1 MKFAFG
7 RTSSDSADSPPYLS
21 LLNLH
26 TAPFATKA
34 ETGFFYG
41 DAERTQYLDML
52 QHLTQY
58 SEELLLVV
66 GDAGMGKS
74 ALLEKYLERSEEHW
88 RLCQLN
94 GGQGVDLDGLFQR
107 VADCFAVEL
116 GRVEAPQLLDALRQ
130 HLDALLEQQLSVMV
144 IDDAHAL
151 SDDALEMVFHLAALE
166 GEHGKLIRVL
176 LFADSTIEVRLA
188 SERFAQITAPHRL
201 QLKPL
206 AQADS
211 SSYLLHRLQQAGYS
225 GASPFS
231 AVELKQLHRQSQGV
245 PAQLNQAAHQLL
257 LARIKR
263 ATPQHG
269 PAGKG
274 LRMGVAAAALIGT
287 VLGMHD
293 RINDLLGG
301 NANNSMAV
309 SAERPVLRLADSNNP
324 WAVVIRDGENIQISC
339 GAPAAQT
346 EAVRPVPAAAPIDT
360 QAVMSAPLIHAVS
373 VPQEEVE
380 AAPQSSANVPE
391 PVIEPPQDETPAA
404 PTVTTPVEHPATP
417 SPEESPAPLVIKAPV
432 DITPELPPVVAGGDV
447 APTPAES
454 EPVVTEEPAV
464 TPAPA
469 VPEVLS
475 LDSVLPAPVIGSDE
489 PQTIT
494 ILGHGLEPDSKVAV
508 SWSGKVKALDPSQVA
523 VRDSGHMELTLTTGV
538 EAAAWAVQVSSPS
551 QQRSNVLR
559 FQVEAPKPVASTESG
574 KESLKQETK
583 TQPQE
588 ASGEMAAETQPEAPA
603 AVLVKKAEPEN
614 LPEKKTAVSQPLSKK
629 AAAVKGPAIE
639 AGSWVAAQPQGNFT
653 LQLLAASE
661 EKALQE
667 LVAANPG
674 LAGPFG
680 RFEQERGGRRLYVL
694 TQGSYPGR
702 KEAEA
707 AAKGLPAKLQ
717 PWIRDFAGIRKVMLV
732 PTESAPAPVSTSAG
746 GIKDTAWVWSQNPSE
761 YTIQLAGAAD
771 EAAIEA
777 VMIGLSLPGE
787 MAVVESLRNGQLWYT
802 LIYGRFASKDAAQAT
817 VGRLPAA
824 LKKEAPWIRQFSA
837 LQGEIAQATDR

>member
-7 RTSSDSADSPPYLS
+7 RNSSDSADSPPYLS

-26 TAPFATKA
+26 TPPFATKA
-34 ETGFFYG
+34 GTGFFYA

-88 RLCQLN
+88 RLCRLN

-116 GRVEAPQLLDALRQ
+116 GRVEGPQLLDGLRQ

-176 LFADSTIEVRLA
+176 LFADSTIEARLVSA
-188 SERFAQITAPHRL
+188 RFAQITAPHRL

-206 AQADS
+206 AQTDS
-211 SSYLLHRLQQAGYS
+211 SGYLLHRLQQAGYS
-225 GASPFS
+225 GVSPFT
-231 AVELKQLHRQSQGV
+231 AAELKQLHRQSQGV
-245 PAQLNQAAHQLL
+245 PAQLNQAAHLL
-257 LARIKR
+257 LLERIKR
-263 ATPQHG
+263 TAPEPG
-269 PAGKG
+269 LAGKG
-274 LRMGVAAAALIGT
+274 LRMGVAATALIGA

-293 RINDLLGG
+293 RINDLLGA

-309 SAERPVLRLADSNNP
+309 TAERPVLRLADRENP

-346 EAVRPVPAAAPIDT
+346 VAVRPVPAAAPIET

-373 VPQEEVE
+373 APPDEVE
-380 AAPQSSANVPE
+380 VAPAIVAQAVT
-391 PVIEPPQDETPAA
+391 EPPGQESTAL
-404 PTVTTPVEHPATP
+404 TVSTPVEHPAAP
-417 SPEESPAPLVIKAPV
+417 SPDESPEPLVIKPPV
-432 DITPELPPVVAGGDV
+432 DITPELPPVVVGGDV
-447 APTPAES
+447 APTPAAQ
-454 EPVVTEEPAV
+454 EPAV
-464 TPAPA
+464 TPEAA
-469 VPEVLS
+469 VPEKLS

-508 SWSGKVKALDPSQVA
+508 SWSGKVKALDPSQVV
-523 VRDSGHMELTLTTGV
+523 VRDSSHMELTLTTGV
-538 EAAAWAVQVSSPS
+538 EPVGWAVQVSSPS
-551 QQRSNVLR
+551 HQRSNVLR
-559 FQVEAPKPVASTESG
+559 FQIEAPKPVADTEDG
-574 KESLKQETK
+574 KGPLQQEPEM
-583 TQPQE
+583 QPLE
-588 ASGEMAAETQPEAPA
+588 ATGGMAPGKQPEAPA
-603 AVLVKKAEPEN
+603 AVLVKKAEPEKQ
-614 LPEKKTAVSQPLSKK
+614 PEKQPAAPQPQSKK
-629 AAAVKGPAIE
+629 PEAVKGRAIQ
-639 AGSWVAAQPQGNFT
+639 ASSWVVAQPQDNFT

-680 RFEQERGGRRLYVL
+680 RFEQERGGRHLYVL

-707 AAKGLPAKLQ
+707 AAMALPGKLQ
-717 PWIRDFAGIRKVMLV
+717 PWIRDFAGVRKVMLA
-732 PTESAPAPVSTSAG
+732 PAPSAPAPVSTSAG

-777 VMIGLSLPGE
+777 VMSGLALPGE

-802 LIYGRFASKDAAQAT
+802 LIYGRFATRDAAQAT
-817 VGRLPAA
+817 LERLPAA
-824 LKKEAPWIRQFSA
+824 LKKEVPWIRLFSA